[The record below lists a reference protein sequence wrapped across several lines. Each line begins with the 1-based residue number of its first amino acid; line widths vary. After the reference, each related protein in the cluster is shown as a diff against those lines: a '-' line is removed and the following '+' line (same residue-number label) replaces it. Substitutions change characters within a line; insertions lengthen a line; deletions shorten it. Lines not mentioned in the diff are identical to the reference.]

1 MGKGCGCPGR
11 WGVVLEGV
19 IWRRGGCTRGWI
31 SVRKGDGMGGVMLGG
46 MIGGFVLGG
55 KIWGGISA
63 RKGDLGGF
71 VQGGVRIYAQRK
83 FEG

>member
-55 KIWGGISA
+55 EFGGGGISA
-63 RKGDLGGF
+63 IEKGLGRGDLC
-71 VQGGVRIYAQRK
+71 
-83 FEG
+83 